1 MHDLIRVTLVRPL
14 SGHVSLGAAHFRY
27 SSRAAFLDGLQLSR
41 AAFEI
46 ARYRDLRF
54 RSGKAVPGSWRIV
67 ESHRCIKP
75 SPLDCSPQSR
85 SFSRRV
91 RTHTHEREARR
102 EKREAERHPYTF
114 AMVTKPLVHRR
125 PSISS
130 SSPPSSSSS
139 FRGEPIPQKRLHAF
153 PLTDVCDVRVCM
165 CVRMVYEERYTH
177 VHRRDLCF
185 YKRIRVG
192 RGRAPVSIT

>member
-91 RTHTHEREARR
+91 RTHTRTRSTKR
-102 EKREAERHPYTF
+102 EKRRGETPLYVRDGHEAAR
-114 AMVTKPLVHRR
+114 A
-125 PSISS
+125 
-130 SSPPSSSSS
+130 SSS
-139 FRGEPIPQKRLHAF
+139 FYFFFFSTFFFVFFSRRPIPQKRLHAF
-153 PLTDVCDVRVCM
+153 PLTDVCDVRVYACA
-165 CVRMVYEERYTH
+165 YG
-177 VHRRDLCF
+177 
-185 YKRIRVG
+185 IRG
-192 RGRAPVSIT
+192 KIHTRSS